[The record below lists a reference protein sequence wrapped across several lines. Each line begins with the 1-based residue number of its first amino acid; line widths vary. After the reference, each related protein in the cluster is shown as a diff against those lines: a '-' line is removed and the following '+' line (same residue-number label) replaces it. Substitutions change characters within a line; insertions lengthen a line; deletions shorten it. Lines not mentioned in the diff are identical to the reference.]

1 MLTYMA
7 GTLKVSCE
15 HDLGHALSV
24 GLGVEWGLGEENW
37 VFLRSDTE
45 LVVKGVVPDLLHVI
59 PVGDDPVLN
68 GVLEGQDTSLGLGF
82 ITNIGILLVH
92 TDHDTRVLGS
102 PNNGWKD
109 SSWSIISSET
119 SFAHPR
125 TVIHNK
131 SLHVVVSHFS
141 F

>member
-1 MLTYMA
+1 MLTDMA

-82 ITNIGILLVH
+82 ITNIGILLV
-92 TDHDTRVLGS
+92 R
-102 PNNGWKD
+102 PYR
-109 SSWSIISSET
+109 
-119 SFAHPR
+119 P
-125 TVIHNK
+125 
-131 SLHVVVSHFS
+131 
-141 F
+141 